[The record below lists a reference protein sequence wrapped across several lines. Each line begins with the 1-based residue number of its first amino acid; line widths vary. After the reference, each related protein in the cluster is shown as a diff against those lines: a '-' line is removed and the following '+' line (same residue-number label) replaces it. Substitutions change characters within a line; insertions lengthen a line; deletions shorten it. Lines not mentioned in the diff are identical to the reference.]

1 MSAPT
6 ESLSFEDLEE
16 LDGHELQEMYGDLE
30 RRVRSLES
38 QKRDL
43 REERSDLV
51 SQVKILRGAVGQIEG
66 ANSERRDL
74 LRKFHEIRKSA
85 DRSRTK
91 RDQVNVLI
99 PPPVDVL
106 QEWLSE
112 TYKRLTT
119 IDNDLTAVPT
129 LPRELDAF
137 RRFFEIQASIV
148 MKAESEAAH
157 SEYVSSV
164 KMMKDLTLKLDKGKK
179 DHRNVTS
186 KASEDSG
193 VGADGISRKEVR
205 KTSNRISKIDK
216 RLDRIDAERRELI
229 KELGRVKAYRRIT
242 GGRKRKVRF
251 SEIKDK
257 AKSGGTLSTI
267 ELDALLGSGS
277 LSDLASSKTESSDE
291 RPESRQTGRKK
302 RRLGVSRRGPRK
314 GNLASKR
321 ED

>member
-1 MSAPT
+1 MSKSP
-6 ESLSFEDLEE
+6 ESSFEDLED
-16 LDGHELQEMYGDLE
+16 LDGHELQEIYGGLE
-30 RRVRSLES
+30 RQIRSLES
-38 QKRDL
+38 QKREL
-43 REERSDLV
+43 REERVDLV

-66 ANSERRDL
+66 ANSERRGL
-74 LRKFHEIRKSA
+74 LREFHEIRKAA
-85 DRSRTK
+85 DRSRSK
-91 RDQVNVLI
+91 RDRVNVLI

-106 QEWLSE
+106 NEWLSE
-112 TYKRLTT
+112 TYRRLTT

-137 RRFFEIQASIV
+137 RRFFEIQAAIF
-148 MKAESEAAH
+148 MKAESETAH
-157 SEYVSSV
+157 SDYVSNV
-164 KMMKDLTLKLDKGKK
+164 KKMKEITSKLDQGKK
-179 DHRNVTS
+179 ENEGVTS
-186 KASEDSG
+186 KAQEESG
-193 VGADGISRKEVR
+193 VESENISRSAIR

-216 RLDRIDAERRELI
+216 RLEKIDSERRELR

-242 GGRKRKVRF
+242 GGRNRKIRF

-257 AKSGGTLSTI
+257 AKTGGKLSTV

-277 LSDLASSKTESSDE
+277 LSDLASSKSEPSGTKVDE
-291 RPESRQTGRKK
+291 APTGRRR